1 MSNGSYS
8 IHISGRKHSIKNKKN
23 LVSFYNHI
31 LRVYQEKK
39 GTYDKDKIV
48 ELIENP
54 CKSAKDYIKVF
65 NNSFLEEVSEYN
77 NKQKR
82 KDRKIDDYFKHVEAT
97 DKDVAVEIIIQ
108 ISDQYYWKENPDK
121 KKFME
126 NVYREQI
133 KDFKE
138 KFPDFI
144 ITNAML
150 HLDEASPHLHV
161 LGIPKATGYK
171 RGMSSQCAKSK
182 IFTPETLEKMQK
194 EMRENALV
202 SMRKFAD
209 PNFNFKEKEKG
220 RNFDYSKEK
229 IIELKTNNDKINQVN
244 NDLKSDIME
253 NFNEIGEISR
263 QIEKSSKNIF
273 YRIFHNLPD
282 LRHKL
287 DKKEKK
293 LISNINWLVQNHLK
307 NLSRNFSSMDEFLE
321 GFPVIDFEGIRK
333 SAERDFYRDTYSEF
347 KQSKKDDL
355 ISELAEK
362 EKTKKS
368 NIEKAVNLA
377 VKELARTPE
386 IYNKV
391 VEIKKKEI
399 ENNPGELEDLMKEV
413 ERQLFQIYSDLIRN
427 SDKDLFKKRRS
438 QIRNEVVLELKD
450 EIKKTVDTSEFRKQA
465 IDEYRK
471 SELER
476 DLSETEKAGINK
488 EILKIKV
495 NEALENPSDEIIEK
509 VNQEVKEKLVE
520 MKFDEKINSMD
531 YEIDVNNAIEE
542 GIKASAEKNLAA
554 GSLMADKIIK
564 VAHEAINRYTDIS
577 NSDKII
583 KEVLFEGQVKP
594 ALEIVSMGCGI
605 EDMAKSDPKIFRDVI
620 TRIKEKIQEI
630 ADYFGVKVV
639 HQGKDFQKYK
649 HTQPVKIKE
658 KSIIKE

>member
-1 MSNGSYS
+1 MNGSYS
-8 IHISGRKHSIKNKKN
+8 FHISSRQHAIKNKKQ
-23 LVSFYNHI
+23 LVSFYKHI
-31 LRVYQEKK
+31 LRLYQEKK
-39 GTYDKDKIV
+39 GTYDKDKII

-54 CKSAKDYIKVF
+54 CKSANDYVKVF
-65 NNSFLEEVSEYN
+65 NKSFSNELLEYN
-77 NKQKR
+77 NKQKCD
-82 KDRKIDDYFKHVEAT
+82 DRKIDDYFKHVESS
-97 DKDVAVEIIIQ
+97 DKDIAVEIIIQ
-108 ISDQYYWKENPDK
+108 ISDKYYWDENPDK
-121 KKFME
+121 RKFME
-126 NVYREQI
+126 DVYREQI
-133 KDFKE
+133 KDLQE
-138 KFPDFI
+138 MFPNLI

-150 HLDEASPHLHV
+150 HLDEASPHIHI
-161 LGIPKATGYK
+161 LGIPKATDYK
-171 RGMSSQCAKSK
+171 RGLLAQCAKSK
-182 IFTPETLEKMQK
+182 VFTPEILEKTQE
-194 EMRENALV
+194 EMREKALN

-209 PNFNFKEKEKG
+209 PDFTFKKKEKG

-229 IIELKTNNDKINQVN
+229 IIELKTGNDRRNQLN
-244 NDLKSDIME
+244 NDLTADIQE
-253 NFNEIGEISR
+253 NFNEIDKISK
-263 QIEKSSKNIF
+263 QIERSKKNFF
-273 YRIFHNLPD
+273 YRVFHNLPD
-282 LRHKL
+282 LRDKL

-293 LISNINWLVQNHLK
+293 LISNIDWLVQNHLK
-307 NLSRNFSSMDEFLE
+307 KLSRNFSSMDEFLE

-333 SAERDFYRDTYSEF
+333 SAERDFYRETYSEF

-368 NIEKAVNLA
+368 NIEKAVDLA

-413 ERQLFQIYSDLIRN
+413 EKQLFQIYSDLIRN

-471 SELER
+471 SEIER
-476 DLSETEKAGINK
+476 ELSEPEKTEINK

-495 NEALENPSDEIIEK
+495 NEALENPSNEIIEK

-520 MKFDEKINSMD
+520 MKFDEKINSLD
-531 YEIDVNNAIEE
+531 YEIEVNNAIEE

-554 GSLMADKIIK
+554 GSLMADKVIK
-564 VAHEAINRYTDIS
+564 VAHEAINRYTGIS

-583 KEVLFEGQVKP
+583 KEVLFEGQVEP

-605 EDMAKSDPKIFRDVI
+605 KDMDKSDPKIFRDVI

-630 ADYFGVKVV
+630 ADYLGVKVV

>member
-1 MSNGSYS
+1 MNGSYS
-8 IHISGRKHSIKNKKN
+8 IHISSRQHAIKNKKQ
-23 LVSFYNHI
+23 LVSFYKHI
-31 LRVYQEKK
+31 LRLYQEKK
-39 GTYDKDKIV
+39 GTYDKDKII

-54 CKSAKDYIKVF
+54 CKSANDYVKVF
-65 NNSFLEEVSEYN
+65 NKSFSNELLEYN

-82 KDRKIDDYFKHVEAT
+82 DDRKIDDYFKYVESS
-97 DKDVAVEIIIQ
+97 DKDIAVEIIIQ
-108 ISDQYYWKENPDK
+108 ISDKYYWDENPDK
-121 KKFME
+121 RKFME
-126 NVYREQI
+126 DVYREQI
-133 KDFKE
+133 KDLQE
-138 KFPDFI
+138 MFPNLI

-150 HLDEASPHLHV
+150 HLDEASPHIHI
-161 LGIPKATGYK
+161 LGIPKATDYK
-171 RGMSSQCAKSK
+171 RGLQAQCAKSK
-182 IFTPETLEKMQK
+182 VFTPEILEKTQE
-194 EMRENALV
+194 EMREKALN

-209 PNFNFKEKEKG
+209 PDFTFKKKEKG

-282 LRHKL
+282 LRDKL

-293 LISNINWLVQNHLK
+293 LISNIDWLVQNHLK
-307 NLSRNFSSMDEFLE
+307 KLSRNFSSMDEFLE

-333 SAERDFYRDTYSEF
+333 SAERDFYRETYLEF

-630 ADYFGVKVV
+630 ADYLGVKVV

>member
-1 MSNGSYS
+1 MNGSYS
-8 IHISGRKHSIKNKKN
+8 FHISSRQHAIKNKKQ
-23 LVSFYNHI
+23 LVSFYKHI
-31 LRVYQEKK
+31 LRLYQEKK
-39 GTYDKDKIV
+39 GTYDKDKII

-54 CKSAKDYIKVF
+54 CKSANDYVKVF
-65 NNSFLEEVSEYN
+65 NKSFSNELLEYN

-82 KDRKIDDYFKHVEAT
+82 DDRKIDDYFKHVESS
-97 DKDVAVEIIIQ
+97 DKDIAVEIIIQ
-108 ISDQYYWKENPDK
+108 ISDKYYWDENPDK
-121 KKFME
+121 RKFME
-126 NVYREQI
+126 DVYREQI
-133 KDFKE
+133 KDLQE
-138 KFPDFI
+138 MFPNLI

-150 HLDEASPHLHV
+150 HLDEASPHIHI
-161 LGIPKATGYK
+161 LGIPKATDYK
-171 RGMSSQCAKSK
+171 RGLLAQCAKSK
-182 IFTPETLEKMQK
+182 VFTPEILEKTQE
-194 EMRENALV
+194 EMREKALN

-209 PNFNFKEKEKG
+209 PDFTFKKKEKG

-282 LRHKL
+282 LRDKL

-293 LISNINWLVQNHLK
+293 LISNIDWLVQNHLK

-333 SAERDFYRDTYSEF
+333 SAERDFYRETYLEF

-368 NIEKAVNLA
+368 NIEKAVDLA

-399 ENNPGELEDLMKEV
+399 ENNPGELENLMKEV
-413 ERQLFQIYSDLIRN
+413 ENQLFQLYSDLIRN
-427 SDKDLFKKRRS
+427 SDKDFFKKRRS

-495 NEALENPSDEIIEK
+495 NEALENPSNEIIEK
-509 VNQEVKEKLVE
+509 VNQEVKERLVE
-520 MKFDEKINSMD
+520 MKFDEKINSLD
-531 YEIDVNNAIEE
+531 YEIEVNNAIEE

-554 GSLMADKIIK
+554 GSLMADKVIK

-583 KEVLFEGQVKP
+583 KEVLFEGQVEP

-605 EDMAKSDPKIFRDVI
+605 KDMDKSDPKIFRDVVSK
-620 TRIKEKIQEI
+620 IKEKIQKI
-630 ADYFGVKVV
+630 ADYWGIDVV
-639 HQGKDFQKYK
+639 FRGKDIQKYK
-649 HTQPVKIKE
+649 HMQPVKIKE

>member
-1 MSNGSYS
+1 MNGSYS
-8 IHISGRKHSIKNKKN
+8 FHISSRQHAIKNKKQ
-23 LVSFYNHI
+23 LVSFYKHI
-31 LRVYQEKK
+31 LRLYQEKK
-39 GTYDKDKIV
+39 GTYDKDKII

-54 CKSAKDYIKVF
+54 CKSANDYVKVF
-65 NNSFLEEVSEYN
+65 NKSFSNELLEYN

-82 KDRKIDDYFKHVEAT
+82 DDRKIDDYFKHVESS
-97 DKDVAVEIIIQ
+97 DKDIAVEIIIQ
-108 ISDQYYWKENPDK
+108 ISDKYYWDENPDK
-121 KKFME
+121 RKFME
-126 NVYREQI
+126 DVYREQI
-133 KDFKE
+133 KDLQE
-138 KFPDFI
+138 MFPNLI

-150 HLDEASPHLHV
+150 HLDEASPHIHI
-161 LGIPKATGYK
+161 LGIPKATDYK
-171 RGMSSQCAKSK
+171 RGLLAQCAKSK
-182 IFTPETLEKMQK
+182 VFTPEILEKTQE
-194 EMRENALV
+194 EMREKALN

-209 PNFNFKEKEKG
+209 PDFTFKKKEKG

-229 IIELKTNNDKINQVN
+229 IIELKTGNDRRNQLN
-244 NDLKSDIME
+244 NDLTADIME
-253 NFNEIGEISR
+253 NFNEIDEISR
-263 QIEKSSKNIF
+263 QIEKFRKNFF

-282 LRHKL
+282 LRDKL
-287 DKKEKK
+287 DKKEEK
-293 LISNINWLVQNHLK
+293 LISNIDWLVQNHLK

-333 SAERDFYRDTYSEF
+333 SAERDFYRETYLEF

-368 NIEKAVNLA
+368 NIEKAVDLA

-399 ENNPGELEDLMKEV
+399 EDNPGELEDLMKEV
-413 ERQLFQIYSDLIRN
+413 ENQLFQLYSDMIRK
-427 SDKDLFKKRRS
+427 SDKDLFKKKRV
-438 QIRNEVVLELKD
+438 QIQNEVVLELKD

-495 NEALENPSDEIIEK
+495 NEALENPSNEIIEK
-509 VNQEVKEKLVE
+509 VNQEVKERLVE
-520 MKFDEKINSMD
+520 MKFDEKINSLD
-531 YEIDVNNAIEE
+531 YEIEVNNAIEE

-554 GSLMADKIIK
+554 GSLMADKVIK

-583 KEVLFEGQVKP
+583 KEVLFEGQVEP

-605 EDMAKSDPKIFRDVI
+605 KDMDKSDPKIFRDVVSK
-620 TRIKEKIQEI
+620 IKEKIQKI
-630 ADYFGVKVV
+630 ADYWGIDVV
-639 HQGKDFQKYK
+639 FRGKDIQKYK
-649 HTQPVKIKE
+649 HMQPVKIKE

>member
-1 MSNGSYS
+1 MNGSYS
-8 IHISGRKHSIKNKKN
+8 FHISSRQHAIKNKKQ
-23 LVSFYNHI
+23 LVSFYKHI
-31 LRVYQEKK
+31 LRLYQEKK
-39 GTYDKDKIV
+39 GTYDKDKII

-54 CKSAKDYIKVF
+54 CKSANDYVKVF
-65 NNSFLEEVSEYN
+65 NKSFSNELLEYN

-82 KDRKIDDYFKHVEAT
+82 DDRKIDDYFKHVESS
-97 DKDVAVEIIIQ
+97 DKDIAVEIIIQ
-108 ISDQYYWKENPDK
+108 ISDKYYWDENPDK
-121 KKFME
+121 RKFME
-126 NVYREQI
+126 DVYREQI
-133 KDFKE
+133 KDLQE
-138 KFPDFI
+138 MFPNLI

-150 HLDEASPHLHV
+150 HLDEASPHIHI
-161 LGIPKATGYK
+161 LGIPKATDYK
-171 RGMSSQCAKSK
+171 RGLLAQCAKSK
-182 IFTPETLEKMQK
+182 VFTPEILEKTQE
-194 EMRENALV
+194 EMREKALN
-202 SMRKFAD
+202 SIRKFAD
-209 PNFNFKEKEKG
+209 PDFTFKKKEKG

-229 IIELKTNNDKINQVN
+229 IIELKTGNDRRNQLN
-244 NDLKSDIME
+244 NDLTADIQE
-253 NFNEIGEISR
+253 NFNEIDKISK
-263 QIEKSSKNIF
+263 QIERSKKNFF
-273 YRIFHNLPD
+273 YRVFHNLPD
-282 LRHKL
+282 LRDKL

-293 LISNINWLVQNHLK
+293 LISNIDWLVQNHLK
-307 NLSRNFSSMDEFLE
+307 KLSRNFSSMDEFLE

-333 SAERDFYRDTYSEF
+333 SAERDFYRETYSEF

-368 NIEKAVNLA
+368 NIEKAVDLA

-620 TRIKEKIQEI
+620 ARIKEKIQGV
-630 ADYFGVKVV
+630 ADYLGVEVV
-639 HQGKDFQKYK
+639 FRGRDVQKYK

>member
-1 MSNGSYS
+1 MNGSYS
-8 IHISGRKHSIKNKKN
+8 IHISSRQHAIKNKKQ
-23 LVSFYNHI
+23 LVSFYKHI
-31 LRVYQEKK
+31 LRLYQEKK
-39 GTYDKDKIV
+39 GTYDKDKII

-54 CKSAKDYIKVF
+54 CKSANDYVKVF
-65 NNSFLEEVSEYN
+65 NKSFSNELLEYN

-82 KDRKIDDYFKHVEAT
+82 DDRKIDDYFKHVESS
-97 DKDVAVEIIIQ
+97 DKDIAVEIIIQ
-108 ISDQYYWKENPDK
+108 ISDKYYWDENPDK
-121 KKFME
+121 RKFME
-126 NVYREQI
+126 DVYREQI
-133 KDFKE
+133 KDLQE
-138 KFPDFI
+138 MFPNLI

-150 HLDEASPHLHV
+150 HLDEASPHIHI
-161 LGIPKATGYK
+161 LGIPKATDYK
-171 RGMSSQCAKSK
+171 RGLLAQCAKSK
-182 IFTPETLEKMQK
+182 VFTPEILEKTQE
-194 EMRENALV
+194 EMREKALN

-209 PNFNFKEKEKG
+209 PDFTFKKKEKG

-282 LRHKL
+282 LRDKL

-293 LISNINWLVQNHLK
+293 LISNIDWLVQNHLK
-307 NLSRNFSSMDEFLE
+307 KLSRNFSSMDEFLE

-333 SAERDFYRDTYSEF
+333 SAERDFYRETYLEF

-368 NIEKAVNLA
+368 NIEKAVDLA

-620 TRIKEKIQEI
+620 ARIKEKIQGV
-630 ADYFGVKVV
+630 ADYLGVEVV
-639 HQGKDFQKYK
+639 FRGRDVQKYK

>member
-1 MSNGSYS
+1 MNGSYS
-8 IHISGRKHSIKNKKN
+8 IHISSRQHAIKNKKQ
-23 LVSFYNHI
+23 LVSFYKHI
-31 LRVYQEKK
+31 LRLYQEKK
-39 GTYDKDKIV
+39 GTYDKDKII

-54 CKSAKDYIKVF
+54 CKSANDYVKVF
-65 NNSFLEEVSEYN
+65 NKSFSNELLEYN

-82 KDRKIDDYFKHVEAT
+82 DDRKIDDYFKHVESS
-97 DKDVAVEIIIQ
+97 DKDIAVEIIIQ
-108 ISDQYYWKENPDK
+108 ISDKYYWDENPDK
-121 KKFME
+121 RKFME
-126 NVYREQI
+126 DVYREQI
-133 KDFKE
+133 KDLQE
-138 KFPDFI
+138 MFPNLI

-150 HLDEASPHLHV
+150 HLDEASPHIHI
-161 LGIPKATGYK
+161 LGIPKATDYK
-171 RGMSSQCAKSK
+171 RGLQAQCAKSK
-182 IFTPETLEKMQK
+182 VFTPEILEKTQE
-194 EMRENALV
+194 EMREKALN

-209 PNFNFKEKEKG
+209 PDFTFKKKEKG

-282 LRHKL
+282 LRDKL

-293 LISNINWLVQNHLK
+293 LISNIDWLVQNHLK
-307 NLSRNFSSMDEFLE
+307 KLSRNFSSMDEFLE

-583 KEVLFEGQVKP
+583 KEVLFEGQVEP

-605 EDMAKSDPKIFRDVI
+605 KDMDKSDPKIFRDVI

-630 ADYFGVKVV
+630 ADYLGVKVV

>member
-1 MSNGSYS
+1 MNGSYS
-8 IHISGRKHSIKNKKN
+8 FHISSRQHAIKNKKQ
-23 LVSFYNHI
+23 LVSFYKHI
-31 LRVYQEKK
+31 LRLYQEKK
-39 GTYDKDKIV
+39 GTYDKDKII

-54 CKSAKDYIKVF
+54 CKSANDYVKVF
-65 NNSFLEEVSEYN
+65 NKSFSNELLEYN

-82 KDRKIDDYFKHVEAT
+82 DDRKIDDYFKHVESS
-97 DKDVAVEIIIQ
+97 DKDIAVEIIIQ
-108 ISDQYYWKENPDK
+108 ISDKYYWDENPDK
-121 KKFME
+121 RKFME
-126 NVYREQI
+126 DVYREQI
-133 KDFKE
+133 KDLQE
-138 KFPDFI
+138 MFPNLI

-150 HLDEASPHLHV
+150 HLDEASPHIHI
-161 LGIPKATGYK
+161 LGIPKATDYK
-171 RGMSSQCAKSK
+171 RGLLAQCAKSK
-182 IFTPETLEKMQK
+182 VFTPEILEKTQE
-194 EMRENALV
+194 EMREKALN

-209 PNFNFKEKEKG
+209 PDFTFKKKEKG

-229 IIELKTNNDKINQVN
+229 IIELKTGNDRRNQLN
-244 NDLKSDIME
+244 NDLTADIME
-253 NFNEIGEISR
+253 NFNEIDEISR
-263 QIEKSSKNIF
+263 QIEKFRKNFF

-282 LRHKL
+282 LRDKL

-293 LISNINWLVQNHLK
+293 LISNIDWLVQNHLK
-307 NLSRNFSSMDEFLE
+307 KLSRNFSSMDEFLE

-333 SAERDFYRDTYSEF
+333 SAERDFYRETYLEF

-368 NIEKAVNLA
+368 NIEKAVDLA

-386 IYNKV
+386 IYNRV

-399 ENNPGELEDLMKEV
+399 EDNPSELEDLMKEV
-413 ERQLFQIYSDLIRN
+413 ENQLFQLYSDMIRK
-427 SDKDLFKKRRS
+427 SDKDLFKKKRV
-438 QIRNEVVLELKD
+438 QIQNEVVLELKD

-520 MKFDEKINSMD
+520 MKFDEKINSLD
-531 YEIDVNNAIEE
+531 YEIEVNNAIEE

-554 GSLMADKIIK
+554 GSLMADKVIK

-605 EDMAKSDPKIFRDVI
+605 EDMAKSDPKIFRDVVSK
-620 TRIKEKIQEI
+620 IKEKIQKI
-630 ADYFGVKVV
+630 ADYWGIDVV
-639 HQGKDFQKYK
+639 FRGKDIQKYK
-649 HTQPVKIKE
+649 HMQPVKIKE

>member
-1 MSNGSYS
+1 MNGSYS
-8 IHISGRKHSIKNKKN
+8 FHISSRQHAIKNKKQ
-23 LVSFYNHI
+23 LVSFYKHI
-31 LRVYQEKK
+31 LRLYQEKK
-39 GTYDKDKIV
+39 GTYDKDKII

-54 CKSAKDYIKVF
+54 CKSANDYVKVF
-65 NNSFLEEVSEYN
+65 NKSFSNELLEYN

-82 KDRKIDDYFKHVEAT
+82 DDRKIDDYFKHVESS
-97 DKDVAVEIIIQ
+97 DKDIAVEIIIQ
-108 ISDQYYWKENPDK
+108 ISDKYYWDENPDK
-121 KKFME
+121 RKFME
-126 NVYREQI
+126 DVYREQI
-133 KDFKE
+133 KDLQE
-138 KFPDFI
+138 MFPNLI

-150 HLDEASPHLHV
+150 HLDEASPHIHI
-161 LGIPKATGYK
+161 LGIPKATDYK
-171 RGMSSQCAKSK
+171 RGLQAQCAKSK
-182 IFTPETLEKMQK
+182 VFTPEILEKTQE
-194 EMRENALV
+194 EMREKALN

-209 PNFNFKEKEKG
+209 PDFTFKKKEKG

-282 LRHKL
+282 LRDKL

-293 LISNINWLVQNHLK
+293 LISNIDWLVQNHLK
-307 NLSRNFSSMDEFLE
+307 KLSRNFSSMDEFLE

-630 ADYFGVKVV
+630 ADYLGVKVV

>member
-1 MSNGSYS
+1 MNGSYS
-8 IHISGRKHSIKNKKN
+8 FHISSRQHAIKNKKQ
-23 LVSFYNHI
+23 LVSFYKHI
-31 LRVYQEKK
+31 LRLYQEKK
-39 GTYDKDKIV
+39 GTYDKDKII

-54 CKSAKDYIKVF
+54 CKSANDYVKVF
-65 NNSFLEEVSEYN
+65 NKSFSNELLEYN

-82 KDRKIDDYFKHVEAT
+82 DDRKIDDYFKHVESS
-97 DKDVAVEIIIQ
+97 DKDIAVEIIIQ
-108 ISDQYYWKENPDK
+108 ISDKYYWDENPDK
-121 KKFME
+121 RKFME
-126 NVYREQI
+126 DVYREQI
-133 KDFKE
+133 KDLQE
-138 KFPDFI
+138 MFPNLI

-150 HLDEASPHLHV
+150 HLDEASPHIHI
-161 LGIPKATGYK
+161 LGIPKATDYK
-171 RGMSSQCAKSK
+171 RGLLAQCAKSK
-182 IFTPETLEKMQK
+182 VFTPEILEKTQE
-194 EMRENALV
+194 EMREKALN

-209 PNFNFKEKEKG
+209 PDFTFKKKEKG

-229 IIELKTNNDKINQVN
+229 IIELKTGNDRRNQLN
-244 NDLKSDIME
+244 NDLTADIQE
-253 NFNEIGEISR
+253 NFNEIDEISR
-263 QIEKSSKNIF
+263 QIEKFRKNFF

-282 LRHKL
+282 LRDKL

-293 LISNINWLVQNHLK
+293 LISNIDWLVQNHLK

-321 GFPVIDFEGIRK
+321 GFPVINFEGIRK
-333 SAERDFYRDTYSEF
+333 SAERDFYRETYLEF

-413 ERQLFQIYSDLIRN
+413 ENQLFQSYSDLIRN
-427 SDKDLFKKRRS
+427 SDKDFFKKRR
-438 QIRNEVVLELKD
+438 IRIQNEVVLELKD

-542 GIKASAEKNLAA
+542 GIKASAEKNLIA
-554 GSLMADKIIK
+554 GSLMADEVIK

-583 KEVLFEGQVKP
+583 KEVLFEGQVKQ

-605 EDMAKSDPKIFRDVI
+605 KAMDKSDPKILSDI
-620 TRIKEKIQEI
+620 IARIKGKIQQI
-630 ADYFGVKVV
+630 ADYLGIDMIFR
-639 HQGKDFQKYK
+639 GKDIQKYK
-649 HTQPVKIKE
+649 HMQPVKIKE

>member
-1 MSNGSYS
+1 MNGSYS
-8 IHISGRKHSIKNKKN
+8 IHISSRQHAIKNKKQ
-23 LVSFYNHI
+23 LVSFYKHI
-31 LRVYQEKK
+31 LRLYQEKK
-39 GTYDKDKIV
+39 GTYDKDKII

-54 CKSAKDYIKVF
+54 CKSANDYVKVF
-65 NNSFLEEVSEYN
+65 NKSFSNELLEYN

-82 KDRKIDDYFKHVEAT
+82 DDRKIDDYFKHVESS
-97 DKDVAVEIIIQ
+97 DKDIAVEIIIQ
-108 ISDQYYWKENPDK
+108 ISDKYYWDENPDK
-121 KKFME
+121 RKFME
-126 NVYREQI
+126 DVYREQI
-133 KDFKE
+133 KDLQE
-138 KFPDFI
+138 MFPNLI

-150 HLDEASPHLHV
+150 HLDEASPHIHI
-161 LGIPKATGYK
+161 LGIPKATDYK
-171 RGMSSQCAKSK
+171 RGLQAQCAKSK
-182 IFTPETLEKMQK
+182 VFTPEILEKTQE
-194 EMRENALV
+194 EMREKALN

-209 PNFNFKEKEKG
+209 PDFTFKKKEKG

-253 NFNEIGEISR
+253 NFNEIDEISR
-263 QIEKSSKNIF
+263 QIEKFRKNFF

-282 LRHKL
+282 LRDKL

-293 LISNINWLVQNHLK
+293 LISNIDWLVQNHLK

-368 NIEKAVNLA
+368 NIEKAVDLA

-399 ENNPGELEDLMKEV
+399 ENNPGELENLMKEV
-413 ERQLFQIYSDLIRN
+413 ENQLFQLYSDLIRN
-427 SDKDLFKKRRS
+427 SDKDFFKKRRS
-438 QIRNEVVLELKD
+438 QIRNEAALELKD

-520 MKFDEKINSMD
+520 MKFDEKINSLD
-531 YEIDVNNAIEE
+531 YEIEVNNAIEE

-554 GSLMADKIIK
+554 GSLMADKVIK
-564 VAHEAINRYTDIS
+564 VAHEAINRYTGIS

-583 KEVLFEGQVKP
+583 KEVLFEGQVEP

-605 EDMAKSDPKIFRDVI
+605 KDMAKSDPKIFRDVI
-620 TRIKEKIQEI
+620 AKIKEKIQEI
-630 ADYFGVKVV
+630 ANYLGVEVV
-639 HQGKDFQKYK
+639 FRGRDVQKYK

>member
-1 MSNGSYS
+1 MNGSYS
-8 IHISGRKHSIKNKKN
+8 FHISSRQHAIKNKKQ
-23 LVSFYNHI
+23 LVSFYKHI
-31 LRVYQEKK
+31 LRLYQEKK
-39 GTYDKDKIV
+39 GTYDKDKII

-54 CKSAKDYIKVF
+54 CKSANDYVKVF
-65 NNSFLEEVSEYN
+65 NKSFSNELLEYN

-82 KDRKIDDYFKHVEAT
+82 DDRKIDDYFKHVESS
-97 DKDVAVEIIIQ
+97 DKDIAVEIIIQ
-108 ISDQYYWKENPDK
+108 ISDKYYWDENPDK
-121 KKFME
+121 RKFME
-126 NVYREQI
+126 DVYREQI
-133 KDFKE
+133 KDLQE
-138 KFPDFI
+138 MFPNLI

-150 HLDEASPHLHV
+150 HLDEASPHIHI
-161 LGIPKATGYK
+161 LGIPKATDYK
-171 RGMSSQCAKSK
+171 RGLQAQCAKSK
-182 IFTPETLEKMQK
+182 VFTPEILEKTQE
-194 EMRENALV
+194 EMREKALN

-209 PNFNFKEKEKG
+209 PDFTFKKKEKG

-282 LRHKL
+282 LRDKL

-293 LISNINWLVQNHLK
+293 LISNIDWLVQNHLK
-307 NLSRNFSSMDEFLE
+307 KLSRNFSSMDEFLE

-333 SAERDFYRDTYSEF
+333 SAERDFYRETYLEF

-620 TRIKEKIQEI
+620 ARIKEKIQKI
-630 ADYFGVKVV
+630 ADYLGIDLVFR
-639 HQGKDFQKYK
+639 GKDIQKYK
-649 HTQPVKIKE
+649 HMQPVKIKE
-658 KSIIKE
+658 KPIIK

>member
-1 MSNGSYS
+1 MNGSYS
-8 IHISGRKHSIKNKKN
+8 IHISSRQHAIKNKKQ
-23 LVSFYNHI
+23 LVSFYKHI
-31 LRVYQEKK
+31 LRLYQEKK
-39 GTYDKDKIV
+39 GTYDKDKII

-54 CKSAKDYIKVF
+54 CKSANDYVKVF
-65 NNSFLEEVSEYN
+65 NKSFSNELLEYN

-82 KDRKIDDYFKHVEAT
+82 DDRKIDDYFKHVESS
-97 DKDVAVEIIIQ
+97 DKDIAVEIIIQ
-108 ISDQYYWKENPDK
+108 ISDKYYWDENPDK
-121 KKFME
+121 RKFME
-126 NVYREQI
+126 DVYREQI
-133 KDFKE
+133 KDLQE
-138 KFPDFI
+138 MFPNLI

-150 HLDEASPHLHV
+150 HLDEASPHIHI
-161 LGIPKATGYK
+161 LGIPKATDYK
-171 RGMSSQCAKSK
+171 RGLQAQCAKSK
-182 IFTPETLEKMQK
+182 VFTPEILEKTQE
-194 EMRENALV
+194 EMREKALN

-209 PNFNFKEKEKG
+209 PDFTFKKKEKG

-229 IIELKTNNDKINQVN
+229 IIELKTGNDRRNQLN
-244 NDLKSDIME
+244 NDLTADIME
-253 NFNEIGEISR
+253 NFNEIDEISR
-263 QIEKSSKNIF
+263 QIEKFRKNFF

-282 LRHKL
+282 LRDKL

-293 LISNINWLVQNHLK
+293 LISNIDWLVQNHLK

-321 GFPVIDFEGIRK
+321 GFPVINFEGIRK
-333 SAERDFYRDTYSEF
+333 SAERDFYRETYLEF

-368 NIEKAVNLA
+368 NIEKAVDLA

-413 ERQLFQIYSDLIRN
+413 ENQLFQLYSDLIRN
-427 SDKDLFKKRRS
+427 SDKDFFKKRR
-438 QIRNEVVLELKD
+438 IRIQNEVVLELKD

-531 YEIDVNNAIEE
+531 YEIDINNAIEE

-554 GSLMADKIIK
+554 SSLMADEVIK

-605 EDMAKSDPKIFRDVI
+605 KDMDKYDPKIFRDVVSK
-620 TRIKEKIQEI
+620 IKEKIQKI
-630 ADYFGVKVV
+630 ADYWGIDVV
-639 HQGKDFQKYK
+639 FRGKDIQKYK
-649 HTQPVKIKE
+649 HMQPVKIKE

>member
-1 MSNGSYS
+1 MNGSYS
-8 IHISGRKHSIKNKKN
+8 FHISSRQHAIKNKKQ
-23 LVSFYNHI
+23 LVSFYKHI
-31 LRVYQEKK
+31 LRLYQEKK
-39 GTYDKDKIV
+39 GTYDKDKII

-54 CKSAKDYIKVF
+54 CKSANDYVKVF
-65 NNSFLEEVSEYN
+65 NKSFSNELLEYN

-82 KDRKIDDYFKHVEAT
+82 DDRKIDDYFKHVESS
-97 DKDVAVEIIIQ
+97 DKDIAVEIIIQ
-108 ISDQYYWKENPDK
+108 ISDKYYWDENPDK
-121 KKFME
+121 RKFME
-126 NVYREQI
+126 DVYREQI
-133 KDFKE
+133 KDLQE
-138 KFPDFI
+138 MFPNLI

-150 HLDEASPHLHV
+150 HLDEASPHIHI
-161 LGIPKATGYK
+161 LGIPKATDYK
-171 RGMSSQCAKSK
+171 RGLLAQCAKSK
-182 IFTPETLEKMQK
+182 VFTPEILEKTQE
-194 EMRENALV
+194 EMREKALN

-209 PNFNFKEKEKG
+209 PDFTFKKKEKG

-229 IIELKTNNDKINQVN
+229 IIELKTGNDRRNQLN
-244 NDLKSDIME
+244 NDLTADIME
-253 NFNEIGEISR
+253 NFNEIDEISR
-263 QIEKSSKNIF
+263 QIEKFRKNFF

-282 LRHKL
+282 LRDKL

-293 LISNINWLVQNHLK
+293 LISNIDWLVQNHLK

-333 SAERDFYRDTYSEF
+333 SAERDFYRETYLEF

-368 NIEKAVNLA
+368 NIEKAVDLA

-386 IYNKV
+386 IYNRV

-399 ENNPGELEDLMKEV
+399 EDNPSELEDLMKEV
-413 ERQLFQIYSDLIRN
+413 ENQLFQLYSDMIRK
-427 SDKDLFKKRRS
+427 SDKDLFKKKRV
-438 QIRNEVVLELKD
+438 QIQNEVVLELKD

-495 NEALENPSDEIIEK
+495 NEALENPSNEIIEK
-509 VNQEVKEKLVE
+509 VNQEVKERLVE
-520 MKFDEKINSMD
+520 MKFDEKINSLD
-531 YEIDVNNAIEE
+531 YEIEVNNAIEE

-554 GSLMADKIIK
+554 GSLMADKVIK

-583 KEVLFEGQVKP
+583 KEVLFEGQVEP

-605 EDMAKSDPKIFRDVI
+605 KDMDKSDPKIFRDVVSK
-620 TRIKEKIQEI
+620 IKEKIQKI
-630 ADYFGVKVV
+630 ADYLGIDLVFR
-639 HQGKDFQKYK
+639 GKDIQKYK
-649 HTQPVKIKE
+649 HMQPVKIKE
-658 KSIIKE
+658 KPIIK

>member
-1 MSNGSYS
+1 MNGSYS
-8 IHISGRKHSIKNKKN
+8 FHISSRQHAIKNKKQ
-23 LVSFYNHI
+23 LVSFYKHI
-31 LRVYQEKK
+31 LRLYQEKK
-39 GTYDKDKIV
+39 GTYDKDKII

-54 CKSAKDYIKVF
+54 CKSANDYVKVF
-65 NNSFLEEVSEYN
+65 NKSFSNELLEYN

-82 KDRKIDDYFKHVEAT
+82 DDRKIDDYFKHVESS
-97 DKDVAVEIIIQ
+97 DKDIAVEIIIQ
-108 ISDQYYWKENPDK
+108 ISDKYYWDENPDK
-121 KKFME
+121 RKFME
-126 NVYREQI
+126 DVYREQI
-133 KDFKE
+133 KDLQE
-138 KFPDFI
+138 MFPNLI

-150 HLDEASPHLHV
+150 HLDEASPHIHI
-161 LGIPKATGYK
+161 LGIPKATDYK
-171 RGMSSQCAKSK
+171 RGLQAQCAKSK
-182 IFTPETLEKMQK
+182 VFTPEILEKTQE
-194 EMRENALV
+194 EMREKALN

-209 PNFNFKEKEKG
+209 PDFTFKKKEKG

-282 LRHKL
+282 LRDKL

-293 LISNINWLVQNHLK
+293 LISNIDWLVQNHLK
-307 NLSRNFSSMDEFLE
+307 KLSRNFSSMDEFLE

-333 SAERDFYRDTYSEF
+333 SAERDFYRETYLEF

-368 NIEKAVNLA
+368 NIEKAVDLA

-620 TRIKEKIQEI
+620 SKIKEKIQKI
-630 ADYFGVKVV
+630 ADYWGIDVV
-639 HQGKDFQKYK
+639 FRGKDIQKYK
-649 HTQPVKIKE
+649 HMQPVKIKE

>member
-1 MSNGSYS
+1 MNGSYS
-8 IHISGRKHSIKNKKN
+8 IHISSRQHAIKNKKQ
-23 LVSFYNHI
+23 LVSFYKHI
-31 LRVYQEKK
+31 LRLYQEKK
-39 GTYDKDKIV
+39 GTYDKDKII

-54 CKSAKDYIKVF
+54 CKSANDYVKVF
-65 NNSFLEEVSEYN
+65 NKSFSNELLEYN

-82 KDRKIDDYFKHVEAT
+82 DDRKIDDYFKHVESS
-97 DKDVAVEIIIQ
+97 DKDIAVEIIIQ
-108 ISDQYYWKENPDK
+108 ISDKYYWDENPDK
-121 KKFME
+121 RKFME
-126 NVYREQI
+126 DVYREQI
-133 KDFKE
+133 KDLQE
-138 KFPDFI
+138 MFPNLI

-150 HLDEASPHLHV
+150 HLDEASPHIHI
-161 LGIPKATGYK
+161 LGIPKATDYK
-171 RGMSSQCAKSK
+171 RGLQAQCAKSK
-182 IFTPETLEKMQK
+182 VFTPEILEKTQE
-194 EMRENALV
+194 EMREKALN

-209 PNFNFKEKEKG
+209 PDFTFKKKEKG

-282 LRHKL
+282 LRDKL

-293 LISNINWLVQNHLK
+293 LISNIDWLVQNHLK
-307 NLSRNFSSMDEFLE
+307 KLSRNFSSMDEFLE

-333 SAERDFYRDTYSEF
+333 SAERDFYRETYLEF

-620 TRIKEKIQEI
+620 ARIKEKIQKI
-630 ADYFGVKVV
+630 ADYLGIDLVFR
-639 HQGKDFQKYK
+639 GKDIQKYK
-649 HTQPVKIKE
+649 HMQPVKIKE
-658 KSIIKE
+658 KPIIK

>member
-1 MSNGSYS
+1 MNGSYS
-8 IHISGRKHSIKNKKN
+8 FHISSRQHAIKNKKQ
-23 LVSFYNHI
+23 LVSFYKHI
-31 LRVYQEKK
+31 LRLYQEKK
-39 GTYDKDKIV
+39 GTYDKDKII

-54 CKSAKDYIKVF
+54 CKSANDYVKVF
-65 NNSFLEEVSEYN
+65 NKSFSNELLEYN

-82 KDRKIDDYFKHVEAT
+82 DDRKIDDYFKHVESS
-97 DKDVAVEIIIQ
+97 DKDIAVEIIIQ
-108 ISDQYYWKENPDK
+108 ISDKYYWDENPDK
-121 KKFME
+121 RKFME
-126 NVYREQI
+126 DVYREQI
-133 KDFKE
+133 KDLQE
-138 KFPDFI
+138 MFPNLI

-150 HLDEASPHLHV
+150 HLDEASPHIHI
-161 LGIPKATGYK
+161 LGIPKATDYK
-171 RGMSSQCAKSK
+171 RGLLAQCAKSK
-182 IFTPETLEKMQK
+182 VFTPEILEKTQE
-194 EMRENALV
+194 EMREKALN

-209 PNFNFKEKEKG
+209 PDFTFKKKEKG

-229 IIELKTNNDKINQVN
+229 IIELKTGNDRRNQLN
-244 NDLKSDIME
+244 NDLTADIQE
-253 NFNEIGEISR
+253 NFNEIDKISK
-263 QIEKSSKNIF
+263 QIERSKKNFF
-273 YRIFHNLPD
+273 YRVFHNLPD
-282 LRHKL
+282 LRDKL

-293 LISNINWLVQNHLK
+293 LISNIDWLVQNHLK
-307 NLSRNFSSMDEFLE
+307 KLSRNFSSMDEFLE

-333 SAERDFYRDTYSEF
+333 SAERDFYRETYSEF

-368 NIEKAVNLA
+368 NIEKAVDLA

-399 ENNPGELEDLMKEV
+399 ENNPSELEDLIKEV
-413 ERQLFQIYSDLIRN
+413 EKLLFQIYSDLIRN

-471 SELER
+471 SEIER
-476 DLSETEKAGINK
+476 ELSEPEKTEINK

-495 NEALENPSDEIIEK
+495 NEALGNPSNEIIEK
-509 VNQEVKEKLVE
+509 VNQEVKERLVE
-520 MKFDEKINSMD
+520 MKFDEKINSLD
-531 YEIDVNNAIEE
+531 YEIEVNNAIEE

-554 GSLMADKIIK
+554 GSLMADKVIK

-583 KEVLFEGQVKP
+583 KEVLFEGRVEP

-605 EDMAKSDPKIFRDVI
+605 KDMDKSDPKIFRDVI
-620 TRIKEKIQEI
+620 TRIKEKIQAI
-630 ADYFGVKVV
+630 ADYLGIKVV

>member
-1 MSNGSYS
+1 
-8 IHISGRKHSIKNKKN
+8 
-23 LVSFYNHI
+23 
-31 LRVYQEKK
+31 
-39 GTYDKDKIV
+39 
-48 ELIENP
+48 
-54 CKSAKDYIKVF
+54 
-65 NNSFLEEVSEYN
+65 
-77 NKQKR
+77 
-82 KDRKIDDYFKHVEAT
+82 
-97 DKDVAVEIIIQ
+97 
-108 ISDQYYWKENPDK
+108 
-121 KKFME
+121 
-126 NVYREQI
+126 
-133 KDFKE
+133 
-138 KFPDFI
+138 
-144 ITNAML
+144 
-150 HLDEASPHLHV
+150 
-161 LGIPKATGYK
+161 
-171 RGMSSQCAKSK
+171 MSSQCAKSK

-253 NFNEIGEISR
+253 NFNEIDEISR
-263 QIEKSSKNIF
+263 QIEKFRKNFF

-282 LRHKL
+282 LRDKL

-293 LISNINWLVQNHLK
+293 LISNIDWLVQNHLK
-307 NLSRNFSSMDEFLE
+307 KLSRNFSSMDEFLE

-333 SAERDFYRDTYSEF
+333 NAERDFYRETYLEF
-347 KQSKKDDL
+347 KQLNKDDL

-362 EKTKKS
+362 EKTKKT

-399 ENNPGELEDLMKEV
+399 ENNPSELEDLMKEV
-413 ERQLFQIYSDLIRN
+413 ERQLFQFYSDLIRN
-427 SDKDLFKKRRS
+427 SDEDFFKKKRVK
-438 QIRNEVVLELKD
+438 IKNEVVSELKD

-471 SELER
+471 SEIER
-476 DLSETEKAGINK
+476 ELSEPEKTEINK
-488 EILKIKV
+488 EVLKIKV
-495 NEALENPSDEIIEK
+495 NEALGNPSDEIIEK
-509 VNQEVKEKLVE
+509 VNQEVKERLVE
-520 MKFDEKINSMD
+520 MKFDEKINSLD
-531 YEIDVNNAIEE
+531 YEIEVNNAIEE

-554 GSLMADKIIK
+554 GSLMADKVIK
-564 VAHEAINRYTDIS
+564 VAHEAINRYTGIV

-605 EDMAKSDPKIFRDVI
+605 KDMDKYDPKIFRDVVSK
-620 TRIKEKIQEI
+620 IKEKIQEI
-630 ADYFGVKVV
+630 ADYLGIDVV
-639 HQGKDFQKYK
+639 FRGKDIQKYK
-649 HTQPVKIKE
+649 HMQPVKIKE
-658 KSIIKE
+658 KSIIK

>member
-1 MSNGSYS
+1 MNGSYS
-8 IHISGRKHSIKNKKN
+8 FHISSRQHAIKNKKQ
-23 LVSFYNHI
+23 LVSFYKHI
-31 LRVYQEKK
+31 LRLYQEKK
-39 GTYDKDKIV
+39 GTYDKDKII

-54 CKSAKDYIKVF
+54 CKSANDYVKVF
-65 NNSFLEEVSEYN
+65 NKSFSNELLEYN

-82 KDRKIDDYFKHVEAT
+82 DDRKIDDYFKHVESS
-97 DKDVAVEIIIQ
+97 DKDIAVEIIIQ
-108 ISDQYYWKENPDK
+108 ISDKYYWDENPDK
-121 KKFME
+121 RKFME
-126 NVYREQI
+126 DVYREQI
-133 KDFKE
+133 KDLQE
-138 KFPDFI
+138 MFPNLI

-150 HLDEASPHLHV
+150 HLDEVSPHIHI
-161 LGIPKATGYK
+161 LGIPKATDYK
-171 RGMSSQCAKSK
+171 RGLLAQCAKSK
-182 IFTPETLEKMQK
+182 VFTPEILEKTQE
-194 EMRENALV
+194 EMREKALN

-209 PNFNFKEKEKG
+209 PDFTFKKKEKG

-229 IIELKTNNDKINQVN
+229 IIELKTGNDRRNQLN
-244 NDLKSDIME
+244 NDLTADIME
-253 NFNEIGEISR
+253 NFNEIDEISR
-263 QIEKSSKNIF
+263 QIEKFRKNFF

-282 LRHKL
+282 LRDKL

-293 LISNINWLVQNHLK
+293 LISNIDWLVQNHLK

-333 SAERDFYRDTYSEF
+333 SAERDFYRETYLEF

-368 NIEKAVNLA
+368 NIEKAVDLA

-386 IYNKV
+386 IYNRV

-399 ENNPGELEDLMKEV
+399 EDNPSELEDLMKEV
-413 ERQLFQIYSDLIRN
+413 ENQLFQLYSDMIRK
-427 SDKDLFKKRRS
+427 SDKDLFKKKRV
-438 QIRNEVVLELKD
+438 QIQNEVVLELKD

-495 NEALENPSDEIIEK
+495 NEALENPSNEIIEK
-509 VNQEVKEKLVE
+509 VNQEVKERLVE
-520 MKFDEKINSMD
+520 MKFDEKINSLD
-531 YEIDVNNAIEE
+531 YEIEVNNAIEE

-554 GSLMADKIIK
+554 GSLMADKVIK

-583 KEVLFEGQVKP
+583 KEVLFEGQVEP

-605 EDMAKSDPKIFRDVI
+605 KDMDKSDPKIFRDVVSK
-620 TRIKEKIQEI
+620 IKEKIQKI
-630 ADYFGVKVV
+630 ADYWGIDVV
-639 HQGKDFQKYK
+639 FRGKDIQKYK
-649 HTQPVKIKE
+649 HMQPVKIKE

>member
-1 MSNGSYS
+1 MNGSYS
-8 IHISGRKHSIKNKKN
+8 FHISSRQHAIKNKKQ
-23 LVSFYNHI
+23 LVSFYKHI
-31 LRVYQEKK
+31 LRLYQEKK
-39 GTYDKDKIV
+39 GTYDKDKII

-54 CKSAKDYIKVF
+54 CKSANDYVKVF
-65 NNSFLEEVSEYN
+65 NKSFSNELLEYN

-82 KDRKIDDYFKHVEAT
+82 DDRKIDDYFKHVESS
-97 DKDVAVEIIIQ
+97 DKDIAVEIIIQ
-108 ISDQYYWKENPDK
+108 ISDKYYWDENPDK
-121 KKFME
+121 RKFME
-126 NVYREQI
+126 DVYREQI
-133 KDFKE
+133 KDLQE
-138 KFPDFI
+138 MFPNLI

-150 HLDEASPHLHV
+150 HLDEASPHIHI
-161 LGIPKATGYK
+161 LGIPKATDYK
-171 RGMSSQCAKSK
+171 RGLLAQCAKSK
-182 IFTPETLEKMQK
+182 VFTPEILEKTQE
-194 EMRENALV
+194 EMREKALN

-209 PNFNFKEKEKG
+209 PDFTFKKKEKG

-229 IIELKTNNDKINQVN
+229 IIELKTGNDRRNQLN
-244 NDLKSDIME
+244 NDLTADIQE
-253 NFNEIGEISR
+253 NFNEIDKISK
-263 QIEKSSKNIF
+263 QIERSKKNFF
-273 YRIFHNLPD
+273 YRVFHNLPD
-282 LRHKL
+282 LRDKL

-293 LISNINWLVQNHLK
+293 LISNIDWLVQNHLK
-307 NLSRNFSSMDEFLE
+307 KLSRNFSSMDEFLE

-333 SAERDFYRDTYSEF
+333 SAERDFYRETYLEF

-368 NIEKAVNLA
+368 NIEKAVDLA

-399 ENNPGELEDLMKEV
+399 ENNPSELEDLMKEV
-413 ERQLFQIYSDLIRN
+413 EKQLFQFYSDLIRN
-427 SDKDLFKKRRS
+427 SDKDFFKKRRS
-438 QIRNEVVLELKD
+438 QIKNEVVLELKD

-471 SELER
+471 SEIER
-476 DLSETEKAGINK
+476 ELSEPEKTEINK

-495 NEALENPSDEIIEK
+495 NEALGNPSNEIIEK
-509 VNQEVKEKLVE
+509 VNQEVKERLVE

-554 GSLMADKIIK
+554 GSLMADKVIK

-583 KEVLFEGQVKP
+583 KEVLFEGQVEP

-605 EDMAKSDPKIFRDVI
+605 KDMDKSDPKIFRDVVSK
-620 TRIKEKIQEI
+620 IKEKIQKI
-630 ADYFGVKVV
+630 ADYSGIDVV
-639 HQGKDFQKYK
+639 FRGKDIQKYK
-649 HTQPVKIKE
+649 HMQPVKIKE

>member
-1 MSNGSYS
+1 MNGSYS
-8 IHISGRKHSIKNKKN
+8 FHISSRQHAIKNKKQ
-23 LVSFYNHI
+23 LVSFYKHI
-31 LRVYQEKK
+31 LRLYQEKK
-39 GTYDKDKIV
+39 GTYDKDKII

-54 CKSAKDYIKVF
+54 CKSANDYVKVF
-65 NNSFLEEVSEYN
+65 NKSFSNELLEYN

-82 KDRKIDDYFKHVEAT
+82 DDRKIDDYFKHVESS
-97 DKDVAVEIIIQ
+97 DKDIAVEIIIQ
-108 ISDQYYWKENPDK
+108 ISDKYYWDENPDK
-121 KKFME
+121 RKFME
-126 NVYREQI
+126 DVYREQI
-133 KDFKE
+133 KDLQE
-138 KFPDFI
+138 MFPNLI

-150 HLDEASPHLHV
+150 HLDEASPHIHI
-161 LGIPKATGYK
+161 LGIPKATDYK
-171 RGMSSQCAKSK
+171 RGLLAQCAKSK
-182 IFTPETLEKMQK
+182 VFTPEILEKTQE
-194 EMRENALV
+194 EMREKALN

-209 PNFNFKEKEKG
+209 PDFTFKKKEKG

-229 IIELKTNNDKINQVN
+229 IIELKTGNDRRNQLN
-244 NDLKSDIME
+244 NDLTADIQE
-253 NFNEIGEISR
+253 NFNEIDEISR
-263 QIEKSSKNIF
+263 QIEKFRKNFF

-282 LRHKL
+282 LRDKL

-293 LISNINWLVQNHLK
+293 LISNIDWLVQNHLK
-307 NLSRNFSSMDEFLE
+307 KLSRNFSSMDEFLE

-333 SAERDFYRDTYSEF
+333 SAERDFYRETYLEF

-413 ERQLFQIYSDLIRN
+413 EKQLFQIYSDLIRN

-520 MKFDEKINSMD
+520 MKFNEKISSMN

-554 GSLMADKIIK
+554 GSLMADKVIK

-620 TRIKEKIQEI
+620 ARIKEKIQGV
-630 ADYFGVKVV
+630 ADYLGVEVV
-639 HQGKDFQKYK
+639 FRGRDVQKYK

>member
-1 MSNGSYS
+1 MNGSYS
-8 IHISGRKHSIKNKKN
+8 FHISSRQHAIKNKKQ
-23 LVSFYNHI
+23 LVSFYKHI
-31 LRVYQEKK
+31 LRLYQEKK
-39 GTYDKDKIV
+39 GTYDKDKII

-54 CKSAKDYIKVF
+54 CKSANDYVKVF
-65 NNSFLEEVSEYN
+65 NKSFSNELLEYN

-82 KDRKIDDYFKHVEAT
+82 DDRKIDDYFKHVESS
-97 DKDVAVEIIIQ
+97 DKDIAVEIIIQ
-108 ISDQYYWKENPDK
+108 ISDKYYWDENPDK
-121 KKFME
+121 RKFME
-126 NVYREQI
+126 DVYREQI
-133 KDFKE
+133 KDLQE
-138 KFPDFI
+138 MFPNLI

-150 HLDEASPHLHV
+150 HLDEASPHIHI
-161 LGIPKATGYK
+161 LGIPKATDYK
-171 RGMSSQCAKSK
+171 RGLLAQCAKSK
-182 IFTPETLEKMQK
+182 VFTPEILEKTQE
-194 EMRENALV
+194 EMREKALN

-209 PNFNFKEKEKG
+209 PDFTFKKKEKG

-229 IIELKTNNDKINQVN
+229 IIELKTGNDRRNQLN
-244 NDLKSDIME
+244 NDLTADIQE
-253 NFNEIGEISR
+253 NFNEIDEISR
-263 QIEKSSKNIF
+263 QIEKFRKNFF

-282 LRHKL
+282 LRDKL

-293 LISNINWLVQNHLK
+293 LISNIDWLVQNHLK

-333 SAERDFYRDTYSEF
+333 SAERDFYRETYLEF

-368 NIEKAVNLA
+368 NIEKAVDLA

-399 ENNPGELEDLMKEV
+399 ENNPGELENLMKEV
-413 ERQLFQIYSDLIRN
+413 ENQLFQLYSDLIRN
-427 SDKDLFKKRRS
+427 SDKDFFKKRRS

-495 NEALENPSDEIIEK
+495 NEALENPSNEIIEK
-509 VNQEVKEKLVE
+509 VNQEVKERLVE
-520 MKFDEKINSMD
+520 MKFDEKINSLD
-531 YEIDVNNAIEE
+531 YEIEVNNAIEE

-620 TRIKEKIQEI
+620 ARIKEKIQGV
-630 ADYFGVKVV
+630 ADYLGVEVV
-639 HQGKDFQKYK
+639 FRGRDVQKYK

>member
-1 MSNGSYS
+1 MNGSYS
-8 IHISGRKHSIKNKKN
+8 FHISSRQHAIKNKKQ
-23 LVSFYNHI
+23 LVSFYKHI
-31 LRVYQEKK
+31 LRLYQEKK
-39 GTYDKDKIV
+39 GTYDKDKII

-54 CKSAKDYIKVF
+54 CKSANDYVKVF
-65 NNSFLEEVSEYN
+65 NKSFSNELLEYN

-82 KDRKIDDYFKHVEAT
+82 DDRKIDDYFKHVESS
-97 DKDVAVEIIIQ
+97 DKDIAVEIIIQ
-108 ISDQYYWKENPDK
+108 ISDKYYWDENPDK
-121 KKFME
+121 RKFME
-126 NVYREQI
+126 DVYREQI
-133 KDFKE
+133 KDLQE
-138 KFPDFI
+138 MFPNLI

-150 HLDEASPHLHV
+150 HLDEASPHIHI
-161 LGIPKATGYK
+161 LGIPKATDYK
-171 RGMSSQCAKSK
+171 RGLLAQCAKSK
-182 IFTPETLEKMQK
+182 VFTPEILEKTQE
-194 EMRENALV
+194 EMREKALN

-209 PNFNFKEKEKG
+209 PDFTFKKKEKG

-229 IIELKTNNDKINQVN
+229 IIELKTGNDRRNQLN
-244 NDLKSDIME
+244 NDLTADIQE
-253 NFNEIGEISR
+253 NFNEIDKISK
-263 QIEKSSKNIF
+263 QIERSKKNFF
-273 YRIFHNLPD
+273 YRVFHNLPD
-282 LRHKL
+282 LRDKL

-293 LISNINWLVQNHLK
+293 LISNIDWLVQNHLK
-307 NLSRNFSSMDEFLE
+307 KLSRNFSSMDEFLE

-333 SAERDFYRDTYSEF
+333 SAERDFYRETYSEF

-368 NIEKAVNLA
+368 NIEKAVDLA

-413 ERQLFQIYSDLIRN
+413 EKQLFQIYSDLIRN

-471 SELER
+471 SEIER
-476 DLSETEKAGINK
+476 ELSEPEKTEINK

-495 NEALENPSDEIIEK
+495 NEALENPSNEIIEK

-520 MKFDEKINSMD
+520 MKFDEKINSLD
-531 YEIDVNNAIEE
+531 YEIEVNNAIEE

-583 KEVLFEGQVKP
+583 KEVLFEGQVEP

-605 EDMAKSDPKIFRDVI
+605 KDMDKSDPKIFRDVI

-630 ADYFGVKVV
+630 ADYLGVKVV

>member
-1 MSNGSYS
+1 MNGSYS
-8 IHISGRKHSIKNKKN
+8 FHISSRQHAIKNKKQ
-23 LVSFYNHI
+23 LVSFYKHI
-31 LRVYQEKK
+31 LRLYQEKK
-39 GTYDKDKIV
+39 GTYDKDKII

-54 CKSAKDYIKVF
+54 CKSANDYVKVF
-65 NNSFLEEVSEYN
+65 NKSFSNELLEYN

-82 KDRKIDDYFKHVEAT
+82 DDRKIDDYFKHVESS
-97 DKDVAVEIIIQ
+97 DKDIAVEIIIQ
-108 ISDQYYWKENPDK
+108 ISDKYYWDENPDK
-121 KKFME
+121 RKFME
-126 NVYREQI
+126 DVYREQI
-133 KDFKE
+133 KDLQE
-138 KFPDFI
+138 MFPNLI

-150 HLDEASPHLHV
+150 HLDEASPHIHI
-161 LGIPKATGYK
+161 LGIPKATDYK
-171 RGMSSQCAKSK
+171 RGLLAQCAKSK
-182 IFTPETLEKMQK
+182 VFTPEILEKTQE
-194 EMRENALV
+194 EMREKALN

-209 PNFNFKEKEKG
+209 PDFTFKKKEKG

-229 IIELKTNNDKINQVN
+229 IIELKTGNDRRNQLN
-244 NDLKSDIME
+244 NDLTADIME
-253 NFNEIGEISR
+253 NFNEIDEISR
-263 QIEKSSKNIF
+263 QIEKFRKNFF

-282 LRHKL
+282 LRDKL

-293 LISNINWLVQNHLK
+293 LISNIDWLVQNHLK

-333 SAERDFYRDTYSEF
+333 SAERDFYRETYLEF

-368 NIEKAVNLA
+368 NIEKAVDLA

-413 ERQLFQIYSDLIRN
+413 ENQLFQLYSDLIRN
-427 SDKDLFKKRRS
+427 SDKDFFKKRR
-438 QIRNEVVLELKD
+438 IRIQNEVVLELKD

-531 YEIDVNNAIEE
+531 YEIDINNAIEE

-554 GSLMADKIIK
+554 SSLMADEVIK

-605 EDMAKSDPKIFRDVI
+605 KDMDKYDPKIFRDVVSK
-620 TRIKEKIQEI
+620 IKEKIQKI
-630 ADYFGVKVV
+630 ADYWGIDVV
-639 HQGKDFQKYK
+639 FRGKDIQKYK
-649 HTQPVKIKE
+649 HMQPVKIKE

>member
-1 MSNGSYS
+1 MNGSYS
-8 IHISGRKHSIKNKKN
+8 FHISSRQHAIKNKKQ
-23 LVSFYNHI
+23 LVSFYKHI
-31 LRVYQEKK
+31 LRLYQEKK
-39 GTYDKDKIV
+39 GTYDKDKII

-54 CKSAKDYIKVF
+54 CKSANDYVKVF
-65 NNSFLEEVSEYN
+65 NKSFSNELLEYN

-82 KDRKIDDYFKHVEAT
+82 DVRKIDDYFKHVESS
-97 DKDVAVEIIIQ
+97 DKDIAVEIIIQ
-108 ISDQYYWKENPDK
+108 ISDKYYWDENPDK
-121 KKFME
+121 RKFME
-126 NVYREQI
+126 DVYREQI
-133 KDFKE
+133 KDLQE
-138 KFPDFI
+138 MFPNLI

-150 HLDEASPHLHV
+150 HLDEASPHIHI
-161 LGIPKATGYK
+161 LGIPKATDYK
-171 RGMSSQCAKSK
+171 RGLLAQCAKSK
-182 IFTPETLEKMQK
+182 VFTPEILEKTQE
-194 EMRENALV
+194 EMREKALN

-209 PNFNFKEKEKG
+209 PDFTFKKKEKG

-229 IIELKTNNDKINQVN
+229 IIELKTGNDRRNQLN
-244 NDLKSDIME
+244 NDLTADIME
-253 NFNEIGEISR
+253 NFNEIDEISR
-263 QIEKSSKNIF
+263 QIEKFRKNFF

-282 LRHKL
+282 LRDKL

-293 LISNINWLVQNHLK
+293 LISNIDWLVQNHLK

-368 NIEKAVNLA
+368 NIEKAVDLA

-413 ERQLFQIYSDLIRN
+413 EKQLFQFYSDLIRN
-427 SDKDLFKKRRS
+427 SDFKKKRS
-438 QIRNEVVLELKD
+438 QIKNEVVLELKD

-520 MKFDEKINSMD
+520 MKFDEKINSLD
-531 YEIDVNNAIEE
+531 YEIEVNNAIEE

-554 GSLMADKIIK
+554 GSLMADKVIK
-564 VAHEAINRYTDIS
+564 VAHEAINRYTGIS

-583 KEVLFEGQVKP
+583 KEVLFEGQVEP

-605 EDMAKSDPKIFRDVI
+605 EDMAKSDPKIFRDVVSK
-620 TRIKEKIQEI
+620 IKQTIQNI
-630 ADYFGVKVV
+630 ADYLGIDVV
-639 HQGKDFQKYK
+639 FQGKDFQKYK
-649 HTQPVKIKE
+649 HMQPVKIKE
-658 KSIIKE
+658 KPIIK

>member
-1 MSNGSYS
+1 MNGSYS
-8 IHISGRKHSIKNKKN
+8 FHISSRQHAIKNKKQ
-23 LVSFYNHI
+23 LVSFYKHI
-31 LRVYQEKK
+31 LRLYQEKK
-39 GTYDKDKIV
+39 GTYDKDKII

-54 CKSAKDYIKVF
+54 CKSANDYVKVF
-65 NNSFLEEVSEYN
+65 NKSFSNELLEYN

-82 KDRKIDDYFKHVEAT
+82 DDRKIDDYFKHVESS
-97 DKDVAVEIIIQ
+97 DKDIAVEIIIQ
-108 ISDQYYWKENPDK
+108 ISDKYYWDENPDK
-121 KKFME
+121 RKFME
-126 NVYREQI
+126 DVYREQI
-133 KDFKE
+133 KDLQE
-138 KFPDFI
+138 MFPNLI

-150 HLDEASPHLHV
+150 HLDEASPHIHI
-161 LGIPKATGYK
+161 LGIPKATDYK
-171 RGMSSQCAKSK
+171 RGLLAQCAKSK
-182 IFTPETLEKMQK
+182 VFTPEILEKTQE
-194 EMRENALV
+194 EMREKALN

-209 PNFNFKEKEKG
+209 PDFTFKKKEKG

-229 IIELKTNNDKINQVN
+229 IIELKTGNDRRNQLN
-244 NDLKSDIME
+244 NDLTADIQE
-253 NFNEIGEISR
+253 NFNEIDKISK
-263 QIEKSSKNIF
+263 QIERSKKNFF
-273 YRIFHNLPD
+273 YRVFHNLPD
-282 LRHKL
+282 LRDKL

-293 LISNINWLVQNHLK
+293 LISNIDWLVQNHLK
-307 NLSRNFSSMDEFLE
+307 KLSRNFSSMDEFLE

-333 SAERDFYRDTYSEF
+333 SAERDFYRETYSEF
-347 KQSKKDDL
+347 KQSKKDNL

-427 SDKDLFKKRRS
+427 SDKDLFKKRRVKI
-438 QIRNEVVLELKD
+438 QNEVVSELKD

-471 SELER
+471 SEIER
-476 DLSETEKAGINK
+476 ELSEPEKTEINK

-495 NEALENPSDEIIEK
+495 NEALGNPSDEIIEK
-509 VNQEVKEKLVE
+509 VNQEVKERLVE
-520 MKFDEKINSMD
+520 MKFNEKINSLD
-531 YEIDVNNAIEE
+531 YEIEVNNAIEE

-554 GSLMADKIIK
+554 SSFMADKVIE
-564 VAHEAINRYTDIS
+564 VAHEAINRYTGIC

-583 KEVLFEGQVKP
+583 KETLFEGRVEP

-605 EDMAKSDPKIFRDVI
+605 KDMDKYDPKIFRDVVSK
-620 TRIKEKIQEI
+620 IKEKIQKI
-630 ADYFGVKVV
+630 ADYLGIDVV
-639 HQGKDFQKYK
+639 FRGKDIQKYK
-649 HTQPVKIKE
+649 HMQPVKIKE

>member
-1 MSNGSYS
+1 MNGSYS
-8 IHISGRKHSIKNKKN
+8 IHISSRQHAIKNKKQ
-23 LVSFYNHI
+23 LVSFYKHI
-31 LRVYQEKK
+31 LRLYQEKK
-39 GTYDKDKIV
+39 GTYDKDKII

-54 CKSAKDYIKVF
+54 CKSANDYVKVF
-65 NNSFLEEVSEYN
+65 NKSFSNELLEYN

-82 KDRKIDDYFKHVEAT
+82 DDRKIDDYFKHVESS
-97 DKDVAVEIIIQ
+97 DKDIAVEIIIQ
-108 ISDQYYWKENPDK
+108 ISDKYYWDENPDK
-121 KKFME
+121 RKFME
-126 NVYREQI
+126 DVYREQI
-133 KDFKE
+133 KDLQE
-138 KFPDFI
+138 MFPNLI

-150 HLDEASPHLHV
+150 HLDEASPHIHI
-161 LGIPKATGYK
+161 LGIPKATDYK
-171 RGMSSQCAKSK
+171 RGLQAQCAKSK
-182 IFTPETLEKMQK
+182 VFTPEILEKTQE
-194 EMRENALV
+194 EMREKALN

-209 PNFNFKEKEKG
+209 PDFTFKKKEKG

-282 LRHKL
+282 LRDKL

-293 LISNINWLVQNHLK
+293 LISNIDWLVQNHLK
-307 NLSRNFSSMDEFLE
+307 KLSRNFSSMDEFLE

-333 SAERDFYRDTYSEF
+333 SAERDFYRETYLEF

-520 MKFDEKINSMD
+520 MKFDEKINSLD
-531 YEIDVNNAIEE
+531 YEIEVNNAIEE
-542 GIKASAEKNLAA
+542 GIKACAEKNLAA
-554 GSLMADKIIK
+554 GSLMADKVIK

-583 KEVLFEGQVKP
+583 KEVLFEGQVEP

-605 EDMAKSDPKIFRDVI
+605 KDMDKSDPKIFRDVVSK
-620 TRIKEKIQEI
+620 IKEKIQKI
-630 ADYFGVKVV
+630 ADYLGIDVV
-639 HQGKDFQKYK
+639 FRGKDIQKYK
-649 HTQPVKIKE
+649 HMQPVKIKE
-658 KSIIKE
+658 KPIIK

>member
-1 MSNGSYS
+1 MNGSYS
-8 IHISGRKHSIKNKKN
+8 IHISSRQHAIKNKKQ
-23 LVSFYNHI
+23 LVSFYKHI
-31 LRVYQEKK
+31 LRLYQEKK
-39 GTYDKDKIV
+39 GTYDKDKII

-54 CKSAKDYIKVF
+54 CKSANDYVKVF
-65 NNSFLEEVSEYN
+65 NKSFSNELLEYN

-82 KDRKIDDYFKHVEAT
+82 DDRKIDDYFKHVESS
-97 DKDVAVEIIIQ
+97 DKDIAVEIIIQ
-108 ISDQYYWKENPDK
+108 ISDKYYWDENTDK
-121 KKFME
+121 RKFME
-126 NVYREQI
+126 DVYREQI
-133 KDFKE
+133 KDLQE
-138 KFPDFI
+138 MFPNLI

-150 HLDEASPHLHV
+150 HLDEASPHIHI
-161 LGIPKATGYK
+161 LGIPKATDYK
-171 RGMSSQCAKSK
+171 RGLQAQCAKSK
-182 IFTPETLEKMQK
+182 VFTPEILEKTQE
-194 EMRENALV
+194 EMREKALN

-209 PNFNFKEKEKG
+209 PDFTFKKKEKG

-282 LRHKL
+282 LRDKL

-293 LISNINWLVQNHLK
+293 LISNIDWLVQNHLK
-307 NLSRNFSSMDEFLE
+307 KLSRNFSSMDEFLE

-333 SAERDFYRDTYSEF
+333 SAERDFYRETYLEF

-399 ENNPGELEDLMKEV
+399 ENNPGELENLMKEV
-413 ERQLFQIYSDLIRN
+413 ENQLFQLYSDLIRN

-620 TRIKEKIQEI
+620 ARIKEKIQGV
-630 ADYFGVKVV
+630 ADYLGVEVV
-639 HQGKDFQKYK
+639 FRGRDVQKYK

>member
-1 MSNGSYS
+1 MNGSYS
-8 IHISGRKHSIKNKKN
+8 FHISSRQHAIKNKKQ
-23 LVSFYNHI
+23 LVSFYKHI
-31 LRVYQEKK
+31 LRLYQEKK
-39 GTYDKDKIV
+39 GTYDKDKII

-54 CKSAKDYIKVF
+54 CKSANDYVKVF
-65 NNSFLEEVSEYN
+65 NKSFSNELLEYN

-82 KDRKIDDYFKHVEAT
+82 DDRKIDDYFKHVESS
-97 DKDVAVEIIIQ
+97 DKDIAVEIIIQ
-108 ISDQYYWKENPDK
+108 ISDKYYWDENPDK
-121 KKFME
+121 RKFME
-126 NVYREQI
+126 DVYREQI
-133 KDFKE
+133 KDLQE
-138 KFPDFI
+138 MFPNLI

-150 HLDEASPHLHV
+150 HLDEASPHIHI
-161 LGIPKATGYK
+161 LGIPKATDYK
-171 RGMSSQCAKSK
+171 RGLLAQCAKSK
-182 IFTPETLEKMQK
+182 VFTPEILEKTQE
-194 EMRENALV
+194 EMREKALN

-209 PNFNFKEKEKG
+209 PDFTFKKKEKG

-229 IIELKTNNDKINQVN
+229 IIELKTGNDRRNQLN
-244 NDLKSDIME
+244 NDLTADIQE
-253 NFNEIGEISR
+253 NFNEIDEISR
-263 QIEKSSKNIF
+263 QIEKFRKNFF

-282 LRHKL
+282 LRDKL

-293 LISNINWLVQNHLK
+293 LISNIDWLVQNHLK

-333 SAERDFYRDTYSEF
+333 SAERDFYREIYLEF

-399 ENNPGELEDLMKEV
+399 ENNPGELENLMKEV
-413 ERQLFQIYSDLIRN
+413 ENQLFQLYSDLIRN
-427 SDKDLFKKRRS
+427 SDKDFFKKRRS

-450 EIKKTVDTSEFRKQA
+450 EIKKAVDTSEFRKQA

-495 NEALENPSDEIIEK
+495 NEALENPSNEIIEK
-509 VNQEVKEKLVE
+509 VNQEVKERLVE
-520 MKFDEKINSMD
+520 MKFDEKINSLD
-531 YEIDVNNAIEE
+531 YEIEVNNAIEE

-554 GSLMADKIIK
+554 GSLMADKVIK

-583 KEVLFEGQVKP
+583 KEVLFEGQVEP

-605 EDMAKSDPKIFRDVI
+605 KDMDKSDPKIFRDVVSK
-620 TRIKEKIQEI
+620 IKEKIQKI
-630 ADYFGVKVV
+630 ADYWGIDVV
-639 HQGKDFQKYK
+639 FRGKDIQKYK
-649 HTQPVKIKE
+649 HMQPVKIKE

>member
-1 MSNGSYS
+1 MNGSYS
-8 IHISGRKHSIKNKKN
+8 FHISSRQHAIKNKKQ
-23 LVSFYNHI
+23 LVSFYKHI
-31 LRVYQEKK
+31 LRLYQEKK
-39 GTYDKDKIV
+39 GTYDKDKII

-54 CKSAKDYIKVF
+54 CKSANDYVKVF
-65 NNSFLEEVSEYN
+65 NKSFSNELLEYN

-82 KDRKIDDYFKHVEAT
+82 DDRKIDDYFKHVESS
-97 DKDVAVEIIIQ
+97 DKDIAVEIIIQ
-108 ISDQYYWKENPDK
+108 ISDKYYWDENPDK
-121 KKFME
+121 RKFME
-126 NVYREQI
+126 DVYREQI
-133 KDFKE
+133 KDLQE
-138 KFPDFI
+138 MFPNLI

-150 HLDEASPHLHV
+150 HLDEASPHIHI
-161 LGIPKATGYK
+161 LGIPKATDYK
-171 RGMSSQCAKSK
+171 RGLLAQCAKSK
-182 IFTPETLEKMQK
+182 VFTPEILEKTQE
-194 EMRENALV
+194 EMREKALN

-209 PNFNFKEKEKG
+209 PDFTFKKKEKG

-229 IIELKTNNDKINQVN
+229 IIELKTGNDRRNQLN
-244 NDLKSDIME
+244 NDLTADIME
-253 NFNEIGEISR
+253 NFNEIDEISR
-263 QIEKSSKNIF
+263 QIEKFRKNFF

-282 LRHKL
+282 LRDKL

-293 LISNINWLVQNHLK
+293 LISNIDWLVQNHLK
-307 NLSRNFSSMDEFLE
+307 KLSRNFSSMDEFLE

-333 SAERDFYRDTYSEF
+333 SAERDFYRETYLEF

-554 GSLMADKIIK
+554 SSLMADEVIK

-620 TRIKEKIQEI
+620 ARIKEKIQGV
-630 ADYFGVKVV
+630 ADYLGVEVV
-639 HQGKDFQKYK
+639 FRGRDVQKYK

>member
-1 MSNGSYS
+1 MNGSYS
-8 IHISGRKHSIKNKKN
+8 IHISSRQHAIKNKKQ
-23 LVSFYNHI
+23 LVSFYKHI
-31 LRVYQEKK
+31 LRLYQEKK
-39 GTYDKDKIV
+39 GTYDKDKII

-54 CKSAKDYIKVF
+54 CKSANDYVKVF
-65 NNSFLEEVSEYN
+65 NKSFSNELLEYN

-82 KDRKIDDYFKHVEAT
+82 DDRKIDDYFKHVESS
-97 DKDVAVEIIIQ
+97 DKDIAVEIIIQ
-108 ISDQYYWKENPDK
+108 ISDKYYWDENPDK
-121 KKFME
+121 RKFME
-126 NVYREQI
+126 DVYREQI
-133 KDFKE
+133 KDLQE
-138 KFPDFI
+138 MFPNLI

-150 HLDEASPHLHV
+150 HLDEASPHIHI
-161 LGIPKATGYK
+161 LGIPKATDYK
-171 RGMSSQCAKSK
+171 RGLLAQCAKSK
-182 IFTPETLEKMQK
+182 VFTPEILEKTQE
-194 EMRENALV
+194 EMREKALN

-209 PNFNFKEKEKG
+209 PDFTFKKKEKG

-229 IIELKTNNDKINQVN
+229 IIELKTGNDRRNQLN
-244 NDLKSDIME
+244 NDLTADIQE
-253 NFNEIGEISR
+253 NFNEIDKISK
-263 QIEKSSKNIF
+263 QIERSKKNFF
-273 YRIFHNLPD
+273 YRVFHNLPD
-282 LRHKL
+282 LRDKL

-293 LISNINWLVQNHLK
+293 LISNIDWLVQNHLK
-307 NLSRNFSSMDEFLE
+307 KLSRNFSSMDEFLE

-333 SAERDFYRDTYSEF
+333 SAERDFYRETYLEF

-355 ISELAEK
+355 ISELVEK

-368 NIEKAVNLA
+368 NIEKAVDLA

-399 ENNPGELEDLMKEV
+399 ENNPSELEDLMKEV
-413 ERQLFQIYSDLIRN
+413 EKQLFQFYSDLIRN
-427 SDKDLFKKRRS
+427 SDKDFFKKRRS
-438 QIRNEVVLELKD
+438 QIKNEVVLELKD

-471 SELER
+471 SEIER
-476 DLSETEKAGINK
+476 ELSEPEKTEINK

-495 NEALENPSDEIIEK
+495 NEALGNPSNEIIEK
-509 VNQEVKEKLVE
+509 VNQEVKERLVE

-554 GSLMADKIIK
+554 GSLMADKVIK

-583 KEVLFEGQVKP
+583 KEVLFEGRVEP

-605 EDMAKSDPKIFRDVI
+605 KDMDKSDPKIFRDVVSK
-620 TRIKEKIQEI
+620 IKEKIQKI
-630 ADYFGVKVV
+630 ADYSGIDVV
-639 HQGKDFQKYK
+639 FRGKDIQKYK
-649 HTQPVKIKE
+649 HMQPVKIKE

>member
-1 MSNGSYS
+1 MNGSYS
-8 IHISGRKHSIKNKKN
+8 FHISSRQHAIKNKKQ
-23 LVSFYNHI
+23 LVSFYKHI
-31 LRVYQEKK
+31 LRLYQEKK
-39 GTYDKDKIV
+39 GTYDKDKII

-54 CKSAKDYIKVF
+54 CKSANDYVKVF
-65 NNSFLEEVSEYN
+65 NKSFSNELLEYN

-82 KDRKIDDYFKHVEAT
+82 DVRKIDDYFKHVESS
-97 DKDVAVEIIIQ
+97 DKDIAVEIIIQ
-108 ISDQYYWKENPDK
+108 ISDKYYWDENPDK
-121 KKFME
+121 RKFME
-126 NVYREQI
+126 DVYREQI
-133 KDFKE
+133 KDLQE
-138 KFPDFI
+138 MFPNLI

-150 HLDEASPHLHV
+150 HLDEASPHIHI
-161 LGIPKATGYK
+161 LGIPKATDYK
-171 RGMSSQCAKSK
+171 RGLLAQCAKSK
-182 IFTPETLEKMQK
+182 VFTPEILEKTQE
-194 EMRENALV
+194 EMREKALN

-209 PNFNFKEKEKG
+209 PDFTFKKKEKG

-229 IIELKTNNDKINQVN
+229 IIELKTGNDRRNQLN
-244 NDLKSDIME
+244 NDLTADIME
-253 NFNEIGEISR
+253 NFNEIDEISR
-263 QIEKSSKNIF
+263 QIEKFRKNFF

-282 LRHKL
+282 LRDKL

-293 LISNINWLVQNHLK
+293 LISNIDWLVQNHLK

-321 GFPVIDFEGIRK
+321 GFPVINFEGIRK
-333 SAERDFYRDTYSEF
+333 SAERDFYRETYLEF

-368 NIEKAVNLA
+368 NIEKAVDLA

-413 ERQLFQIYSDLIRN
+413 ENQLFQLYSDLIRN
-427 SDKDLFKKRRS
+427 SDKDFFKKRR
-438 QIRNEVVLELKD
+438 IRIQNEVVLELKD

-531 YEIDVNNAIEE
+531 YEIDINNAIEE

-554 GSLMADKIIK
+554 SSLMADEVIK

-605 EDMAKSDPKIFRDVI
+605 KDMDKYDPKIFRDVVSK
-620 TRIKEKIQEI
+620 IKEKIQKI
-630 ADYFGVKVV
+630 ADYLGIDLVFR
-639 HQGKDFQKYK
+639 GKDIQKYK
-649 HTQPVKIKE
+649 HMQPVKIKE
-658 KSIIKE
+658 KPIIK

>member
-1 MSNGSYS
+1 MNGSYS
-8 IHISGRKHSIKNKKN
+8 FHISSRQHAIKNKKQ
-23 LVSFYNHI
+23 LVSFYKHI
-31 LRVYQEKK
+31 LRLYQEKK
-39 GTYDKDKIV
+39 GTYDKDKII

-54 CKSAKDYIKVF
+54 CKSANDYVKVF
-65 NNSFLEEVSEYN
+65 NKSFSNELLEYN

-82 KDRKIDDYFKHVEAT
+82 DDRKIDDYFKHVESS
-97 DKDVAVEIIIQ
+97 DKDIAVEIIIQ
-108 ISDQYYWKENPDK
+108 ISDKYYWDENPDK
-121 KKFME
+121 RKFMKD
-126 NVYREQI
+126 VYREQI
-133 KDFKE
+133 KDLQE
-138 KFPDFI
+138 MFPNLI

-150 HLDEASPHLHV
+150 HLDEASPHIHI
-161 LGIPKATGYK
+161 LGIPKATDYK
-171 RGMSSQCAKSK
+171 RGLLAQCAKSK
-182 IFTPETLEKMQK
+182 VFTPEILEKTQE
-194 EMRENALV
+194 EMREKALN

-209 PNFNFKEKEKG
+209 PDFTFKKKEKG

-229 IIELKTNNDKINQVN
+229 IIELKTGNDRRNQLN
-244 NDLKSDIME
+244 NDLTADIME
-253 NFNEIGEISR
+253 NFNEIDEISR
-263 QIEKSSKNIF
+263 QIEKFRKNFF

-282 LRHKL
+282 LRDKL

-293 LISNINWLVQNHLK
+293 LISNIDWLVQNHLK

-333 SAERDFYRDTYSEF
+333 SAERDFYRETYLEF

-368 NIEKAVNLA
+368 NIEKAVDLA

-386 IYNKV
+386 IYNRV

-399 ENNPGELEDLMKEV
+399 EDNPSELEDLMKEV
-413 ERQLFQIYSDLIRN
+413 ENQLFQLYSDMIRK
-427 SDKDLFKKRRS
+427 SDKDLFKKKRV
-438 QIRNEVVLELKD
+438 QIQNEVVLELKD

-495 NEALENPSDEIIEK
+495 NEALENPSNEIIEK
-509 VNQEVKEKLVE
+509 VNQEVKERLVE
-520 MKFDEKINSMD
+520 MKFDEKINSLD
-531 YEIDVNNAIEE
+531 YEIEVNNAIEE

-554 GSLMADKIIK
+554 GSLMADKVIK

-583 KEVLFEGQVKP
+583 KEVLFEGQVEP

-605 EDMAKSDPKIFRDVI
+605 KDMDKSDPKIFRDVVSK
-620 TRIKEKIQEI
+620 IKEKIQKI
-630 ADYFGVKVV
+630 ADYWGIDVV
-639 HQGKDFQKYK
+639 FRGKDIQKYK
-649 HTQPVKIKE
+649 HMQPVKIKE

>member
-1 MSNGSYS
+1 MNGSYS
-8 IHISGRKHSIKNKKN
+8 IHISSRQHAIKNKKQ
-23 LVSFYNHI
+23 LVSFYKHI
-31 LRVYQEKK
+31 LRLYQEKK
-39 GTYDKDKIV
+39 GTYDKDKII

-54 CKSAKDYIKVF
+54 CKSANDYVKVF
-65 NNSFLEEVSEYN
+65 NKSFSNELLEYN

-82 KDRKIDDYFKHVEAT
+82 DDRKIDDYFKHVESS
-97 DKDVAVEIIIQ
+97 DKDIAVEIIIQ
-108 ISDQYYWKENPDK
+108 ISDKYYWDENPDK
-121 KKFME
+121 RKFME
-126 NVYREQI
+126 DVYREQI
-133 KDFKE
+133 KDLQE
-138 KFPDFI
+138 MFPNLI

-150 HLDEASPHLHV
+150 HLDEASPHIHI
-161 LGIPKATGYK
+161 LGIPKATDYK
-171 RGMSSQCAKSK
+171 RGLQAQCAKSK
-182 IFTPETLEKMQK
+182 VFTPEILEKTQE
-194 EMRENALV
+194 EMREKALN

-209 PNFNFKEKEKG
+209 PDFTFKKKEKG

-282 LRHKL
+282 LRDKL

-293 LISNINWLVQNHLK
+293 LISNIDWLVQNHLK
-307 NLSRNFSSMDEFLE
+307 KLSRNFSSMDEFLE

-333 SAERDFYRDTYSEF
+333 SAERDFYRETYLEF

-620 TRIKEKIQEI
+620 ARIKEKIQGV
-630 ADYFGVKVV
+630 ADYLGIDLVFR
-639 HQGKDFQKYK
+639 GKDIQKYK
-649 HTQPVKIKE
+649 HMQPVKIKE
-658 KSIIKE
+658 KPIIK